1 MSYILLFDS
10 LHLPTVLDLEKKRI
24 SVEMDCKPV
33 IFNFYWTK
41 TDEMFGISVRGD
53 CLTISGLG
61 EAELIKQPHLT
72 RDGPDLVA
80 DGPDLTVDGPGH
92 PVKAELIK
100 QPGCKIMRGKLVFAI

>member
-1 MSYILLFDS
+1 MLLFDS

-24 SVEMDCKPV
+24 SVEMDGKPV

-41 TDEMFGISVRGD
+41 MDEMIGISVRGD

-72 RDGPDLVA
+72 RG
-80 DGPDLTVDGPGH
+80 GPDLTADGL
-92 PVKAELIK
+92 VKAELIK